1 MFHRQQKE
9 MFLPAAI
16 PKLGAIGVLFPANTA
31 QQFPIGG
38 TKRDEIAPA
47 AMVRAEDKPLRR
59 QLRKSALDVGC
70 AKTGAVPADGDDFVV
85 ATLRDSFDRVLK
97 ALREIAARLP
107 VNVRSDADRLSGRC
121 EIMKISLRFNLR
133 SQTRYTQKRPCRR
146 GERTPREVDVDFV
159 GEYEKSSSGHAFGYE
174 TATVSHK
181 HFRWSAR

>member
-97 ALREIAARLP
+97 ALRESAP
-107 VNVRSDADRLSGRC
+107 RLSMNARPGGDGIAGRS
-121 EIMKISLRFNLR
+121 EKVKIDLR
-133 SQTRYTQKRPCRR
+133 
-146 GERTPREVDVDFV
+146 
-159 GEYEKSSSGHAFGYE
+159 
-174 TATVSHK
+174 
-181 HFRWSAR
+181 